1 MLCTSNLRR
10 RRPAAVAS
18 PARERGAGRGVDGG
32 GGASGGLRLM
42 TCWRM
47 GARRKR
53 CTGSAPKAL
62 CSRRLRVCTERLW
75 PVSENVTKY
84 LHTFCSNKR
93 LPAGGVPVNQ
103 PTHEVTKPPSHLQC
117 SFACEDDNQT
127 PSTVREASLEERDTH
142 TTSSTLH
149 SLLRFIEPLC
159 VQRTLFYISDRF
171 PQRLPGLC
179 SQMGA
184 RGPENRTQ

>member
-1 MLCTSNLRR
+1 MCTSNLRR

-75 PVSENVTKY
+75 PVSEKNVTKY
-84 LHTFCSNKR
+84 LHFALTNVYPQVGCLSISQR
-93 LPAGGVPVNQ
+93 
-103 PTHEVTKPPSHLQC
+103 TRSHLQC
-117 SFACEDDNQT
+117 SFACEDENQT

-142 TTSSTLH
+142 NIIYSAQPASLH
-149 SLLRFIEPLC
+149 RAC
-159 VQRTLFYISDRF
+159 VYSAPFVYISDRF
-171 PQRLPGLC
+171 PQCLPGLC